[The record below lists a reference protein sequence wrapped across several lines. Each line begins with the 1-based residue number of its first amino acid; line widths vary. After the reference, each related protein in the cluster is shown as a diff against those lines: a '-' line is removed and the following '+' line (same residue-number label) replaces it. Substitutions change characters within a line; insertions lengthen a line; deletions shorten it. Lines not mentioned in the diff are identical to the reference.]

1 MQRSMKRQLIWG
13 FVLLIVVGLAG
24 WVASPQHPSIKI
36 GSFTRS
42 LDMKLGLDL
51 RGGTR
56 LVYRAKVDAASGQA
70 PEESLAGVRDVIER
84 RVNSFGV
91 SEPVIQTNRVG
102 EEYRVIV
109 ELAGIQDPEE
119 AKRLIGQTPTLDF
132 RKQNPDFNV
141 DAQLATD
148 DPTLQDKLFIPTG
161 LTGKNLKRANV
172 EFDQITGIPQ
182 ISLEFDSEGT
192 KLFAELT
199 KENIGKRIAI
209 YLDGVPIQIPVVN
222 TEITNGKAI
231 ITGSYSLDEAKE
243 VVRGLN
249 SGALPVPI
257 ELIGQSIVGPSLGQT
272 AITKSLFAG
281 TVGLLAVV
289 VWMIFYYRLPG
300 LVASIA
306 LVIYT
311 VLFLAIMK
319 LIPVTLTLAGI
330 AGFIMSIGMA
340 VDANILIF
348 ERFRENIKS
357 GKTIPFALKDGFI
370 AAWSSINAS
379 NVSSLLTGVVLYAF
393 GTSIVRGFAVT
404 FCLGIILSLF
414 TAITISRGML
424 TFLFSFPATHK
435 KWLL

>member
-1 MQRSMKRQLIWG
+1 M
-13 FVLLIVVGLAG
+13 
-24 WVASPQHPSIKI
+24 
-36 GSFTRS
+36 
-42 LDMKLGLDL
+42 
-51 RGGTR
+51 
-56 LVYRAKVDAASGQA
+56 
-70 PEESLAGVRDVIER
+70 
-84 RVNSFGV
+84 
-91 SEPVIQTNRVG
+91 
-102 EEYRVIV
+102 
-109 ELAGIQDPEE
+109 
-119 AKRLIGQTPTLDF
+119 
-132 RKQNPDFNV
+132 
-141 DAQLATD
+141 
-148 DPTLQDKLFIPTG
+148 
-161 LTGKNLKRANV
+161 
-172 EFDQITGIPQ
+172 
-182 ISLEFDSEGT
+182 EFDSEGT